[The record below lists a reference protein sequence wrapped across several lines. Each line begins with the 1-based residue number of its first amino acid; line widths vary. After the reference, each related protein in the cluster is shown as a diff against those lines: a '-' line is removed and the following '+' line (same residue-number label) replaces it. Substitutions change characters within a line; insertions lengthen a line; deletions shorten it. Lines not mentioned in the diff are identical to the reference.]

1 MITELREAQLL
12 NTLVFET
19 LGQPEREREFKIKS
33 LKKWGFDLV
42 FGKKDG
48 VETFWGVEEGSK
60 KAGDMYVEDE
70 VNHEVTKFLKNF
82 QKIKKCLQKLKW
94 LKEERIYTFI

>member
-1 MITELREAQLL
+1 MITELRREQLL

-19 LGQPEREREFKIKS
+19 LGAPEREREFKIKS

-48 VETFWGVEEGSK
+48 EETYF
-60 KAGDMYVEDE
+60 AA
-70 VNHEVTKFLKNF
+70 
-82 QKIKKCLQKLKW
+82 
-94 LKEERIYTFI
+94 